1 MNKEILLV
9 EDEEELCLTL
19 GDRLQCEGYR
29 VTFARDGVEA
39 FDKLT
44 HGSFDLA
51 IVDIMLPL
59 RSGLELCADIRRA
72 GMSIPIIILTARIQ
86 TVDKLVGLKLGADDY
101 VCKPFDTLELMAR
114 IEAQLR
120 RTLQRTDLSK
130 YDQRHIHRIGPIVLD
145 MIKTQVTR
153 EGQKINLTAKEY
165 QLLRYLT
172 EHRGETISREDLLLQ
187 VWGNRVDTLTRTVD
201 MHIASLRQ
209 KLEAVP
215 KKPEL
220 ILTVPGLGYRL
231 APDSENAA
239 AKSHGPLNM

>member
-1 MNKEILLV
+1 MAKEILLV

-19 GDRLQCEGYR
+19 GDRLQGEGYR
-29 VTFARDGVEA
+29 VTFARDGVDA
-39 FDKLT
+39 FDKLI

-72 GMSIPIIILTARIQ
+72 GMAIPIIILTARIQ
-86 TVDKLVGLKLGADDY
+86 TVDKIVGLKLGADDY

-120 RTLQRTDLSK
+120 RTRTDVSK
-130 YDQRHIHRIGPIVLD
+130 YDQQHIHRIGPIVLD
-145 MIKTQVTR
+145 MIRTQVTR
-153 EGQKINLTAKEY
+153 NGQKINLTAKEY

-215 KKPEL
+215 KRPEL

-231 APDSENAA
+231 APDSENVTAE
-239 AKSHGPLNM
+239 SHGPRNM

>member
-1 MNKEILLV
+1 MAREILLV
-9 EDEEELCLTL
+9 EDEEELCTTL
-19 GDRLQCEGYR
+19 GDRLQSDGYR
-29 VTFARDGVEA
+29 VTFARDGVDA

-44 HGSFDLA
+44 HRPFDLA

-72 GMSIPIIILTARIQ
+72 GMSIPIIILTARSQ
-86 TVDKLVGLKLGADDY
+86 TVDKIIGLKLGADDY

-120 RTLQRTDLSK
+120 RAIRRVDLPRH
-130 YDQRHIHRIGPIVLD
+130 DQPRHIHRIGPIVLD
-145 MIKTQVTR
+145 MIRTQVTR
-153 EGQKINLTAKEY
+153 NGEKIDLTAKEY

-187 VWGNRVDTLTRTVD
+187 VWDRRVDTLTRTVD

-215 KKPEL
+215 KRPEL

-231 APDSENAA
+231 ALDSENATTEPQ
-239 AKSHGPLNM
+239 SR